1 MRRSCLTHSVIDS
14 AQIISLGELR
24 NDTAVARF
32 CRRLGKGGKR
42 NQKLKRVMRLV
53 ARSQLHK
60 PSVTLISGL
69 HIGVPARAGRSLG
82 DVNG

>member
-24 NDTAVARF
+24 NDTAVAR
-32 CRRLGKGGKR
+32 LPKAE
-42 NQKLKRVMRLV
+42 RVMRLV